1 MPNGREIRRSF
12 RIQEGGR
19 NMKRLITAVII
30 ATCLALCAAVWPQAA
45 TVEETPMPTP
55 APAVTA
61 PEPPA
66 TGVKFEAEID
76 PQQRKKKM
84 RLHSQSLPMNLS
96 MNRSLKPW
104 KRLRLPKCS
113 QRLSR
118 NQRPNPP
125 RRKRPQISSPATWS
139 MWRAS
144 AGWSTRGRITA
155 NTVRTFMRTAT
166 RSASWV
172 KT

>member
-1 MPNGREIRRSF
+1 
-12 RIQEGGR
+12 
-19 NMKRLITAVII
+19 MKRLITAVII
-30 ATCLALCAAVWPQAA
+30 ATGLALCAAVWPQAA

-76 PQQRKKKM
+76 PPTEKEKDET
-84 RLHSQSLPMNLS
+84 SQSESPHEPINEP
-96 MNRSLKPW
+96 KPEAVEA
-104 KRLRLPKCS
+104 LDPKCS

>member
-1 MPNGREIRRSF
+1 
-12 RIQEGGR
+12 
-19 NMKRLITAVII
+19 MKRLITAVII
-30 ATCLALCAAVWPQAA
+30 ATCLTLCAAVWPQAA

-76 PQQRKKKM
+76 PPTEKEKGET
-84 RLHSQSLPMNLS
+84 SQSESPHEPINEP
-96 MNRSLKPW
+96 KPEAVEA
-104 KRLRLPKCS
+104 LRLPKCS

-125 RRKRPQISSPATWS
+125 RANGRRSPA
-139 MWRAS
+139 RRHGLCGGLRL
-144 AGWSTRGRITA
+144 AGVPGAESLRI
-155 NTVRTFMRTAT
+155 RCGHL
-166 RSASWV
+166 
-172 KT
+172 

>member
-30 ATCLALCAAVWPQAA
+30 ATCLTLCAAVWPQAA

-66 TGVKFEAEID
+66 TGVKLTR
-76 PQQRKKKM
+76 QQRKKKV

-155 NTVRTFMRTAT
+155 KTVRTFMRTAT
-166 RSASWV
+166 WV

>member
-1 MPNGREIRRSF
+1 MPNGRETGRSF
-12 RIQEGGR
+12 RMQKGGR

-30 ATCLALCAAVWPQAA
+30 ATCMALCAAVWPQTA
-45 TVEETPMPTP
+45 TVEETTP
-55 APAVTA
+55 LPALTPAVTA
-61 PEPPA
+61 PEAPA
-66 TGVKFEAEID
+66 AGIKLEAEID
-76 PQQRKKKM
+76 PPTEKEKDET
-84 RLHSQSLPMNLS
+84 SQPE
-96 MNRSLKPW
+96 P
-104 KRLRLPKCS
+104 PHE
-113 QRLSR
+113 
-118 NQRPNPP
+118 PNESETEPVEAPAAPEVQPTPEPEPAPEPP
-125 RRKRPQISSPATWS
+125 RRKRSQISSPATWF